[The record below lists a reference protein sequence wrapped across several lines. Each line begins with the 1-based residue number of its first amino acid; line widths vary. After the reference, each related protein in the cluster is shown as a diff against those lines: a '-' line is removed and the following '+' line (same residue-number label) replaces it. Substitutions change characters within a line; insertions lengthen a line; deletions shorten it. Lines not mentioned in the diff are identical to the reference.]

1 MILHQGGGVTSLSYT
16 PHFPLVTRNWSRVTQ
31 ENKCILKPLP
41 VRAVTANN
49 SVGDILEFGWEEKV
63 RNVVW
68 PVLALHTAH
77 NDSKFDSM
85 MQACTMSNGNASLRS
100 GVTGHSTDGLIRRS
114 LGRDV
119 RIQVRAEEAWL
130 PPPCFAASHQVP
142 THLETYLNA
151 SIFPDQNVKK
161 LKRRSRWE
169 IACRRIKSL
178 HRMPGRP
185 HYPPYWASFTRSPAP
200 QPYGYQ
206 CPMLAITRENNHQC
220 LGNGVS
226 LTFKVFSSILTV
238 LS

>member
-1 MILHQGGGVTSLSYT
+1 M
-16 PHFPLVTRNWSRVTQ
+16 
-31 ENKCILKPLP
+31 
-41 VRAVTANN
+41 
-49 SVGDILEFGWEEKV
+49 
-63 RNVVW
+63 
-68 PVLALHTAH
+68 
-77 NDSKFDSM
+77 
-85 MQACTMSNGNASLRS
+85 
-100 GVTGHSTDGLIRRS
+100 
-114 LGRDV
+114 

-206 CPMLAITRENNHQC
+206 CPMLAITRENNNQC
-220 LGNGVS
+220 LGNGVLLTCKVYRFGLDWFIVQLWLFWVKIPRACMQCILCTLNNALYLWFYPIIKEDLGYLFKRHLLPPFYVWGRSIKPNPWGFRS
-226 LTFKVFSSILTV
+226 LVASSIHTKFH
-238 LS
+238 